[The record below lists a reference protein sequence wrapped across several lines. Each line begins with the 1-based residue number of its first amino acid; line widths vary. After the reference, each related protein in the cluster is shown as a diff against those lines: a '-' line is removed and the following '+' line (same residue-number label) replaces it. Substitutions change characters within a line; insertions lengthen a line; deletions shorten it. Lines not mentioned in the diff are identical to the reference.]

1 VTLAVRRWGGG
12 TRYAVLLHGMSASSR
27 VFHRLGPALA
37 DRGFHVVAPDLPGH
51 GRSEA
56 DPDATIE
63 SFADAVLDS
72 VPARPALAV
81 GHSMGGMVLAVAAE
95 RLGAGHA
102 AYLDIGLTTAPLRDD
117 PLPRMRAGHGQRTA
131 EWVRTERPWFSEEEV
146 AIEVEAARSW
156 DPATSAS
163 FVRSA
168 AGRDLTPRDT
178 TRSSLVV
185 ADPSDYVSA
194 AERGRLAGLGFTVHA
209 IEGGRHTLM
218 YGWHDELLTALLEDV
233 GEELPADLR
242 KGLRRGPVEEQQVD
256 LGDVGSAA
264 RS

>member
-1 VTLAVRRWGGG
+1 MTLAVREWGLG
-12 TRYAVLLHGMSASSR
+12 TRYAVLLHGISATSR

-37 DRGFHVVAPDLPGH
+37 DRGLHVVAPDLPGH
-51 GRSEA
+51 GLSEP

-63 SFADAVLDS
+63 SFADAVLAS

-81 GHSMGGMVLAVAAE
+81 GHSMGGMVLAVAAD

-102 AYLDIGLTTAPLRDD
+102 AYVDIGLTTAPLQDD

-131 EWVRTERPWFSEEEV
+131 EWLRAERPWFSEEEV
-146 AIEVEAARSW
+146 AIEAEAARQW

-168 AGRDLTPRDT
+168 SGRDLTPRDLA
-178 TRSSLVV
+178 RSSLVV

-194 AERGRLAGLGFTVHA
+194 AERGRLADLGFTAHA

-233 GEELPADLR
+233 GEDLPVNLR
-242 KGLRRGPVEEQQVD
+242 KGPGNGPAEEQPVD
-256 LGDVGSAA
+256 LGDLGSAS

>member
-1 VTLAVRRWGGG
+1 
-12 TRYAVLLHGMSASSR
+12 VLLHGMSASSR

-51 GRSEA
+51 GLSGP
-56 DPDATIE
+56 DPHATIE
-63 SFADAVLDS
+63 SFADAVLAS

-81 GHSMGGMVLAVAAE
+81 GHSMGGMVLAVAAD

-102 AYLDIGLTTAPLRDD
+102 AYLDIGLTTAPLHDD
-117 PLPRMRAGHGQRTA
+117 PLPRMQLGREQRTA
-131 EWVRTERPWFSEEEV
+131 EWLHTERPWFSEDEV
-146 AIEVEAARSW
+146 AIEAEAARQW
-156 DPATSAS
+156 NPATSAS

-168 AGRDLTPRDT
+168 ADRDLTPCDT
-178 TRSSLVV
+178 SRSSLVV

-194 AERGRLAGLGFTVHA
+194 AERRRLSGLGITVHA

-218 YGWHDELLTALLEDV
+218 YGWHDELLTALLAD
-233 GEELPADLR
+233 LPADLR
-242 KGLRRGPVEEQQVD
+242 NGPAEEQLVD
-256 LGDVGSAA
+256 LGDAGWAA